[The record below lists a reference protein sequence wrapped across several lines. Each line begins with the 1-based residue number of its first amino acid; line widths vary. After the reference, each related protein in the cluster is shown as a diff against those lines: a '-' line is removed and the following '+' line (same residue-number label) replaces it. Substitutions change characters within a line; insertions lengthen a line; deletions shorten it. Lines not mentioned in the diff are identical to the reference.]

1 MWKRFLFWDFPRGSR
16 PYDIM
21 VGVILVFIFLTPRAW
36 FRDQP
41 KVPQAS
47 QVAVLP
53 SDNGGNVYVVDTELL
68 TGIAE
73 EQRPAKVGQILKGLP
88 GRRNVEITRVEA
100 IYDSEGEIKAFMAF
114 ARP

>member
-16 PYDIM
+16 PYDIV
-21 VGVILVFIFLTPRAW
+21 VGAILAFIFLTPRAW

-41 KVPQAS
+41 RIPQAS

-53 SDNGGNVYVVDTELL
+53 SDNGSNVYVVDTELL
-68 TGIAE
+68 LGIPE
-73 EQRPAKVGQILKGLP
+73 EQRAGKVGQILKTMP

-114 ARP
+114 ARH